1 MFFNISKNKKAI
13 TILLSTTFLFNIANA
28 EDMNVNSS
36 YLRLDAGVTQA
47 TSKLDNNDTYYNKK
61 LDGAEFYG
69 FGAGYIFNKNIRADL
84 TLTGRTDYK
93 FSYDGPYNG
102 EAINANQN
110 LNITTLMLNA
120 YYNVPINDT
129 FSPYINAGLGIAKI
143 KTKDYTSSY
152 NLNEFL
158 YSINSNTSYNPAW
171 NIGLGCQMKL
181 NNNLSF
187 DSFFRFID
195 FGKTKT
201 QYKSMSNEV
210 TQEEVQAF
218 SIKSYEAGIS
228 LIYRF

>member
-13 TILLSTTFLFNIANA
+13 IILLSTTFLFNISNA

-69 FGAGYIFNKNIRADL
+69 FGAGYIFNKNIRSDL
-84 TLTGRTDYK
+84 TLAGRTDYK

-120 YYNVPINDT
+120 YYSVTINDT